1 MLADIDPGKGSHMVR
16 GNGTTRRA
24 LHLSLLAGLAAVTV
38 AATPSTGHAAAGAE
52 VRVNQNTISHIAGP
66 GEANRVRF
74 YKSGTKI
81 MVHDAV
87 PISAGDGCTQVDA
100 TRVSCTSN
108 GVGAIVALL
117 GDGSDSI
124 VIDIPMSSYVDGGTG
139 SDAYYGGTAPTTSRV
154 FYVGGEG
161 TDWVSYQLTT
171 QPVSVTL
178 DYQNND
184 GRIGLDQD
192 NIQPNVENVILNQAV
207 TTEGIPAVPAE

>member
-1 MLADIDPGKGSHMVR
+1 MPSDIDPGKGPHTAR
-16 GNGTTRRA
+16 GNRA
-24 LHLSLLAGLAAVTV
+24 TSLSLLAGLAVAVV
-38 AATPSTGHAAAGAE
+38 VATPSTGHAAAGAE
-52 VRVNQNTISHIAGP
+52 VKVYQNVISHIAGA

-100 TRVSCTSN
+100 TRVSCASD

-117 GDGSDSI
+117 GDGGDSI
-124 VIDIPMSSYVDGGTG
+124 VIDIPMSSYVDGGSG
-139 SDAYYGGTAPTTSRV
+139 SDAYYGGTAPAASRV
-154 FYVGGEG
+154 FYLGGEG
-161 TDWVSYQLTT
+161 NDWVSYQLTA

-178 DYQNND
+178 DSQNND

-192 NIQPNVENVILNQAV
+192 NIQPSVENVILNQAV
-207 TTEGIPAVPAE
+207 TAQGIPPVPAE